1 MNPVSCR
8 IWNATEILNKK
19 RRLRKHRIFKCKAW
33 ALSYTKQV
41 KLERAFI
48 TKELDRRPTIFT
60 SIGRPTM
67 TKSLL
72 PSKRSWYFPALGFGK
87 SVLFVLAI
95 SLTCF
100 FALPS
105 PVLATD
111 FSKWDQLLKQTV
123 ATKTIAGVQLTAVNY
138 KKIKSDPI
146 FAEIITE
153 LEKVS
158 LGELKS
164 REEKLSFWINV
175 YNILAVKMI
184 VDHHPIKSIKKAG
197 GLFKS
202 VWKLP
207 IGVVAGKQR
216 TLNEVEHEI
225 LRKMDDPRIH
235 VAIVCASVSCP
246 DLRPSA
252 FTADQLDNQLDEQMK
267 SFLTNPGKGL
277 RFDSAKKKVTISK
290 IFDWFEDDFESRGG
304 VLKVLSQYVGPADG
318 KALLNPKLKVS
329 YLKYNWDI
337 NEL

>member
-1 MNPVSCR
+1 
-8 IWNATEILNKK
+8 
-19 RRLRKHRIFKCKAW
+19 
-33 ALSYTKQV
+33 V

-48 TKELDRRPTIFT
+48 ARESDCWPAIFT
-60 SIGRPTM
+60 SIGRLIM
-67 TKSLL
+67 NKSLL
-72 PSKRSWYFPALGFGK
+72 PSERGWYFTAPGFGK
-87 SVLFVLAI
+87 SYLFALAI

-100 FALPS
+100 FAMPG
-105 PVLATD
+105 PALATD

-123 ATKTIAGVQLTAVNY
+123 APKTIAGVKLTAVNY
-138 KKIKSDPI
+138 KKIKSDPV

-153 LEKVS
+153 LEKAS
-158 LGELKS
+158 LSDLKS
-164 REEKLSFWINV
+164 RQEKLSFWINV

-197 GLFKS
+197 GIFKS

-216 TLNEVEHEI
+216 SLHEVEHEI
-225 LRKMDDPRIH
+225 LRKMDEPRIH

-252 FTADQLDNQLDEQMK
+252 FTADQLDSQLDEQMK
-267 SFLTNPGKGL
+267 SFLANPGKGL
-277 RFDSAKKKVTISK
+277 RFDPGKKKVTISK

-304 VLKVLSQYVGPADG
+304 VLKVLSQYVGAADG
-318 KALLNPKLKVS
+318 KALLNRELKVS
-329 YLKYNWDI
+329 YLKYNWDV